1 MKKNVRVIYIM
12 ELAIPLVALGSLY
25 IVSNQKKEKGPKPA
39 NEGFRSLPNTDVPDK
54 NYNTPSVP
62 SEETDM
68 TAKLSTVNKYDGTS
82 AYTDKYF
89 NPYVKDSLVSKSID
103 SNTETY
109 KSLSGES
116 VDSAYFQHNNMMPFF
131 GGKIRSKV
139 DPGSNEAILDNYLGN
154 GSQTI
159 VKSEQAPLFAPNAN
173 YQMAHGAPNMNDFYQ
188 SRVNPSM
195 RMANVKPFEEIKVG
209 PGLGLGYG
217 TEGAGGYNSGNMMRE
232 SWLPKTVDDLRTA
245 NKQKASEVM
254 QLGHEG
260 PAKSRIT
267 NVGILGA
274 FQKNRPET
282 AFEWGHDRLFTTTGI
297 AKGETLHSIPIE
309 RHVVRPETTV
319 DYNGV
324 AQSLHAQQAMPGEI
338 LPSHRTEN
346 GPTQLGA
353 ANAVGRG
360 FSSEGDYGLKSKQVY
375 ANNRSSNVQ
384 EDYFGAIGSSIG
396 AVVAPLLEIMRPS
409 RKENTTGNLRVY
421 GDAKTAVS
429 QSYLYNP
436 NDAPAHT
443 MRETT
448 EDSLNH
454 WNINRGQNGSGYLSN
469 EQTPVTQQRDTTLSS
484 HIGGAGYHTPSAR
497 NYDAELSYQPSNLK
511 ADTIKGRFGNSNT
524 NLFNNSVNY
533 HGKPKDMDMVN
544 NRDAIPKMPYSTH
557 GVATFGEYQQ
567 RGQSLDANINMERNT
582 PDLYNVLQQ
591 NPYAIKRTYK

>member
-1 MKKNVRVIYIM
+1 M

-25 IVSNQKKEKGPKPA
+25 IVSNQSKNPKPA
-39 NEGFRSLPNTDVPDK
+39 NEGFLPNTNVPDV
-54 NYNTPSVP
+54 NYPAVSQ
-62 SEETDM
+62 ETEISS
-68 TAKLSTVNKYDGTS
+68 KLSTMNKYSGPS
-82 AYTDKYF
+82 VYTDKYF
-89 NPYVKDSLVSKSID
+89 NPYSKGSLVKESINAD
-103 SNTETY
+103 NNQY
-109 KSLSGES
+109 KSLNGDN
-116 VDSAYFQHNNMMPFF
+116 VDSAYFEHNNMMPFF
-131 GGKIRSKV
+131 GGKIRSKI
-139 DPGSNEAILDNYLGN
+139 DPNSNEAIMDNYLGT
-154 GSQTI
+154 GSQTF
-159 VKSEQAPLFAPNAN
+159 VKSEQAPLFAPNEKMHWAN
-173 YQMAHGAPNMNDFYQ
+173 GAPNMNDFYQ

-195 RMANVKPFEEIKVG
+195 RMANVKPFEEVKVG

-217 TEGAGGYNSGNMMRE
+217 TEGAGGYNAGTAMRE
-232 SWLPKTVDDLRTA
+232 SWLPKGVDDLRTA
-245 NKQKASEVM
+245 NKQKASEIM

-282 AFEWGHDRLFTTTGI
+282 AFEWGADRLFTTTGA
-297 AKGETLHSIPIE
+297 AKGQTLHSIPVE

-324 AQSLHAQQAMPGEI
+324 AQSMHAQQAMPGEV
-338 LPSHRTEN
+338 LPSHRIEL

-360 FSSEGDYGLKSKQVY
+360 FGNEGDYGLKSKQVY

-384 EDYFGAIGSSIG
+384 DDYFGAVGSSIG
-396 AVVAPLLEIMRPS
+396 AVVAPLLEMMRPS
-409 RKENTTGNLRVY
+409 RKENTTGNMRVY

-448 EDSLNH
+448 ENSVNH
-454 WNINRGQNGSGYLSN
+454 WNVNRGQTNNGYASAKV
-469 EQTPVTQQRDTTLSS
+469 EAVPQHRDTTTTSYTGS
-484 HIGGAGYHTPSAR
+484 GASKNPALR
-497 NYDAELSYQPSNLK
+497 VYDAELGYQPSNLK
-511 ADTIKGRFGNSNT
+511 AETIKGRFGNSNT

-533 HGKPKDMDMVN
+533 QGKPKDLDMVN
-544 NRDAIPKMPYSTH
+544 NREVMPKMPYVTAGSLGT
-557 GVATFGEYQQ
+557 YQQ
-567 RGQSLDANINMERNT
+567 KGQNLDSNINMERMS
-582 PDLYNVLQQ
+582 PDMYNVLQQ

>member
-1 MKKNVRVIYIM
+1 M

-25 IVSNQKKEKGPKPA
+25 IVSNQSKTPKPA
-39 NEGFRSLPNTDVPDK
+39 NEGFLPNTNVPDV
-54 NYNTPSVP
+54 NYPAVSQ
-62 SEETDM
+62 ETEISS
-68 TAKLSTVNKYDGTS
+68 KLSTMNKYSGPS
-82 AYTDKYF
+82 VYTDKYF
-89 NPYVKDSLVSKSID
+89 NPYSKGSLVKESINAD
-103 SNTETY
+103 NNQY
-109 KSLSGES
+109 KSLNGDN
-116 VDSAYFQHNNMMPFF
+116 VDSAYFEHNNMMPFF
-131 GGKIRSKV
+131 GGKIRSKI
-139 DPGSNEAILDNYLGN
+139 DPNSNEAIMDNYLGT
-154 GSQTI
+154 GSQTF
-159 VKSEQAPLFAPNAN
+159 VKSEQAPLFAPNEKMHWAN
-173 YQMAHGAPNMNDFYQ
+173 GAPNMNDFYQ

-195 RMANVKPFEEIKVG
+195 RMANVKPFEEVKVG

-217 TEGAGGYNSGNMMRE
+217 TEGAGGYNAGTAMRE
-232 SWLPKTVDDLRTA
+232 SWLPKGVDDLRTA
-245 NKQKASEVM
+245 NKQKASEIM

-282 AFEWGHDRLFTTTGI
+282 AFEWGADRLFTTTGA
-297 AKGETLHSIPIE
+297 AKGQTLHSIPVE

-324 AQSLHAQQAMPGEI
+324 AQSMHAQQAMPGEV
-338 LPSHRTEN
+338 LPSHRIEL

-360 FSSEGDYGLKSKQVY
+360 FGNEGDYGIKSKQVY

-384 EDYFGAIGSSIG
+384 DDYFGAVGSSIG
-396 AVVAPLLEIMRPS
+396 AVVAPLLEMMRPS
-409 RKENTTGNLRVY
+409 RKENTTGNMRVY

-448 EDSLNH
+448 ENSVNH
-454 WNINRGQNGSGYLSN
+454 WNVNRGQTNNGYASAKV
-469 EQTPVTQQRDTTLSS
+469 EAVPQHRDTTTTSY
-484 HIGGAGYHTPSAR
+484 IGSGASKNPALR
-497 NYDAELSYQPSNLK
+497 VYDAELGYQPSNLK
-511 ADTIKGRFGNSNT
+511 AETIKGRFGNSNT

-533 HGKPKDMDMVN
+533 QGKPKDLDMVN
-544 NRDAIPKMPYSTH
+544 NREVMPKMPYVTAGSLGT
-557 GVATFGEYQQ
+557 YQQ
-567 RGQSLDANINMERNT
+567 KGQNLDSNINMERNT
-582 PDLYNVLQQ
+582 PDMYNVLQQ

>member
-1 MKKNVRVIYIM
+1 M

-25 IVSNQKKEKGPKPA
+25 IVSNQKKREPKPA
-39 NEGFRSLPNTDVPDK
+39 NEGFRSLPNTDVPDV
-54 NYNTPSVP
+54 NYGPPISDD
-62 SEETDM
+62 TDIS
-68 TAKLSTVNKYDGTS
+68 AKLSTVNKYDGTS

-89 NPYVKDSLVSKSID
+89 NPYSKNNLINKNVDTAQTYTSLAGD
-103 SNTETY
+103 N
-109 KSLSGES
+109 
-116 VDSAYFQHNNMMPFF
+116 VDSKYFEHNNMMPFF

-139 DPGSNEAILDNYLGN
+139 DPESNEAILDNYLGS

-173 YQMAHGAPNMNDFYQ
+173 YQLANGAPNMNDFYQ

-217 TEGAGGYNSGNMMRE
+217 TEGSGGYNSGTMMRE
-232 SWLPKTVDDLRTA
+232 SWLPKGVDDLRTA

-267 NVGILGA
+267 NVGVLGVV
-274 FQKNRPET
+274 QKNRPET
-282 AFEWGHDRLFTTTGI
+282 AFEWGHDRLFTTTGA

-324 AQSLHAQQAMPGEI
+324 AQSIHAQQSMPGEI
-338 LPSHRTEN
+338 LPSHRIEL

-360 FSSEGDYGLKSKQVY
+360 FGNEGDYGVKSKQVY

-384 EDYFGAIGSSIG
+384 DDYFGAIGSSIG

-409 RKENTTGNLRVY
+409 RKENTTGNMRVY
-421 GDAKTAVS
+421 GDAKPAVS

-448 EDSLNH
+448 EKSLNH
-454 WNINRGQNGSGYLSN
+454 WNVNRGQTNNAYLST
-469 EQTPVTQQRDTTLSS
+469 EQQAVIQERDTTHVS
-484 HIGGAGYHTPSAR
+484 HVGNAGFKNAFAR
-497 NYDAELSYQPSNLK
+497 NYDAELSYQPSTMK

-533 HGKPKDMDMVN
+533 QGKPKDMDLIN
-544 NRDAIPKMPYSTH
+544 SRDAIPKMPYSTH
-557 GVATFGEYQQ
+557 GSATIGEYQP
-567 RGQSLDANINMERNT
+567 RGQTLDSNINMERNT
-582 PDLYNVLQQ
+582 PDLYSVLQQ
-591 NPYAIKRTYK
+591 NPYAIKRTFN

>member
-1 MKKNVRVIYIM
+1 M

-25 IVSNQKKEKGPKPA
+25 IVSNQSKTPKPA
-39 NEGFRSLPNTDVPDK
+39 NEGFLPNTNVPDV
-54 NYNTPSVP
+54 NYPAVSQ
-62 SEETDM
+62 ETEISS
-68 TAKLSTVNKYDGTS
+68 KLSTMNKYSGPS
-82 AYTDKYF
+82 VYTDKYF
-89 NPYVKDSLVSKSID
+89 NPYSKGSLVKESINAD
-103 SNTETY
+103 NNQY
-109 KSLSGES
+109 KSLNGDN
-116 VDSAYFQHNNMMPFF
+116 VDSAYFEHNNMMPFF
-131 GGKIRSKV
+131 GGKIRSKI
-139 DPGSNEAILDNYLGN
+139 DPNSNEAIMDNYLGT
-154 GSQTI
+154 GSQTF
-159 VKSEQAPLFAPNAN
+159 VKSEQAPLFAPNEKMHWAN
-173 YQMAHGAPNMNDFYQ
+173 GAPNMNDFYQ

-195 RMANVKPFEEIKVG
+195 RMANVKPFEEVKVG

-217 TEGAGGYNSGNMMRE
+217 TEGAGGYNAGTAMRE
-232 SWLPKTVDDLRTA
+232 SWLPKGVDDLRTA
-245 NKQKASEVM
+245 NKQKASEIM

-282 AFEWGHDRLFTTTGI
+282 AFEWGADRLFTTTGA
-297 AKGETLHSIPIE
+297 AKGQTLHSIPVE

-324 AQSLHAQQAMPGEI
+324 AQSMHAQQAMPGEV
-338 LPSHRTEN
+338 LPSHRIEL

-360 FSSEGDYGLKSKQVY
+360 FGNEGDYGLKSKQVY

-384 EDYFGAIGSSIG
+384 DDYFGAVGSSIG
-396 AVVAPLLEIMRPS
+396 AVVAPLLEMMRPS
-409 RKENTTGNLRVY
+409 RKENTTGNMRVY

-448 EDSLNH
+448 ENSVNH
-454 WNINRGQNGSGYLSN
+454 WNVNRGQTNNGYASAKV
-469 EQTPVTQQRDTTLSS
+469 EAVPQHRDTTTTSYTGS
-484 HIGGAGYHTPSAR
+484 GASKNPALR
-497 NYDAELSYQPSNLK
+497 VYDAELGYQPSNLK
-511 ADTIKGRFGNSNT
+511 AETIKGRFGNSNT

-533 HGKPKDMDMVN
+533 QGKPKDLDMVN
-544 NRDAIPKMPYSTH
+544 NREVMPKMPYVTAGSLGT
-557 GVATFGEYQQ
+557 YQQ
-567 RGQSLDANINMERNT
+567 KGQNLDSNINMERNT
-582 PDLYNVLQQ
+582 PDMYNVLQQ

>member
-1 MKKNVRVIYIM
+1 M

-25 IVSNQKKEKGPKPA
+25 IVSNQSKTPKPA
-39 NEGFRSLPNTDVPDK
+39 NEGFLPNTNVPDV
-54 NYNTPSVP
+54 NYPAVSQ
-62 SEETDM
+62 ETEISS
-68 TAKLSTVNKYDGTS
+68 KLSTMNKYSGPS
-82 AYTDKYF
+82 VYTDKYF
-89 NPYVKDSLVSKSID
+89 NPYSKGSLVKESVNAD
-103 SNTETY
+103 NNQY
-109 KSLSGES
+109 KSLNGDN
-116 VDSAYFQHNNMMPFF
+116 VDSAYFEHNNMMPFF
-131 GGKIRSKV
+131 GGKIRSKI
-139 DPGSNEAILDNYLGN
+139 DPNSNEAIMDNYLGT
-154 GSQTI
+154 GSQTF
-159 VKSEQAPLFAPNAN
+159 VKSEQAPLFAPNEKMHWAN
-173 YQMAHGAPNMNDFYQ
+173 GAPNMNDFYQ

-195 RMANVKPFEEIKVG
+195 RMANVKPFEEVKVG

-217 TEGAGGYNSGNMMRE
+217 TEGAGGYNAGTAMRE
-232 SWLPKTVDDLRTA
+232 SWLPKGVDDLRTA
-245 NKQKASEVM
+245 NKQKASEIM

-282 AFEWGHDRLFTTTGI
+282 AFEWGADRLFTTTGA
-297 AKGETLHSIPIE
+297 AKGQTLHSIPVE

-324 AQSLHAQQAMPGEI
+324 AQSMHAQQAMPGEV
-338 LPSHRTEN
+338 LPSHRIEL

-360 FSSEGDYGLKSKQVY
+360 FGNEGDYGIKSKQVY

-384 EDYFGAIGSSIG
+384 DDYFGAVGSSIG
-396 AVVAPLLEIMRPS
+396 AVVAPLLEMMRPS
-409 RKENTTGNLRVY
+409 RKENTTGNMRVY

-448 EDSLNH
+448 ENSVNH
-454 WNINRGQNGSGYLSN
+454 WNVNRGQTNNGYASAKV
-469 EQTPVTQQRDTTLSS
+469 EAVPQHRDTTTTSY
-484 HIGGAGYHTPSAR
+484 IGSGASKNPALR
-497 NYDAELSYQPSNLK
+497 VYDAELGYQPSNLK
-511 ADTIKGRFGNSNT
+511 AETIKGRFGNSNT

-533 HGKPKDMDMVN
+533 QGKPKDLDMVN
-544 NRDAIPKMPYSTH
+544 NREVMPKMPYVTAGSLGT
-557 GVATFGEYQQ
+557 YQQ
-567 RGQSLDANINMERNT
+567 KGQNLDSNINMERNT
-582 PDLYNVLQQ
+582 PDMYNVLQQ

>member
-1 MKKNVRVIYIM
+1 M

-25 IVSNQKKEKGPKPA
+25 IVSNQSKKPKPT
-39 NEGFRSLPNTDVPDK
+39 NEGFLPNTNVPDV
-54 NYNTPSVP
+54 NYPVVSQ
-62 SEETDM
+62 ETEISS
-68 TAKLSTVNKYDGTS
+68 KLSTMNKYSGPS
-82 AYTDKYF
+82 VYTDKYF
-89 NPYVKDSLVSKSID
+89 NPYSKGSLVKESINAD
-103 SNTETY
+103 NNQY
-109 KSLSGES
+109 KSLNGDN
-116 VDSAYFQHNNMMPFF
+116 VDSAYFEHNNMMPFF
-131 GGKIRSKV
+131 GGKIRSKI
-139 DPGSNEAILDNYLGN
+139 DPNSNEAIMDNYLGT
-154 GSQTI
+154 GSQTF
-159 VKSEQAPLFAPNAN
+159 VKSEQAPLFAPNEKMHWAN
-173 YQMAHGAPNMNDFYQ
+173 GAPNMNDFYQ

-195 RMANVKPFEEIKVG
+195 RMANVKPFEEVKVG

-217 TEGAGGYNSGNMMRE
+217 TEGAGGYNAGTAMRE
-232 SWLPKTVDDLRTA
+232 SWLPKGVDDLRTA
-245 NKQKASEVM
+245 NKQKASEIM

-282 AFEWGHDRLFTTTGI
+282 AFEWGADRLFTTTGA
-297 AKGETLHSIPIE
+297 AKGQTLHSIPVE

-324 AQSLHAQQAMPGEI
+324 AQSMHAQQAMPGEV
-338 LPSHRTEN
+338 LPSHRIEL

-360 FSSEGDYGLKSKQVY
+360 FGNEGDYGLKSKQVY

-384 EDYFGAIGSSIG
+384 DDYFGAVGSSIG
-396 AVVAPLLEIMRPS
+396 AVVAPLLEMMRPS
-409 RKENTTGNLRVY
+409 RKENTTGNMRVY

-448 EDSLNH
+448 ENSVNH
-454 WNINRGQNGSGYLSN
+454 WNVNRGQTNNGYASAKV
-469 EQTPVTQQRDTTLSS
+469 EAVPQHRDTTTTSYTGS
-484 HIGGAGYHTPSAR
+484 GASKNPALR
-497 NYDAELSYQPSNLK
+497 VYDAELGYQPSNLK
-511 ADTIKGRFGNSNT
+511 AETIKGRFGNSNT

-533 HGKPKDMDMVN
+533 QGKPKDLDMVN
-544 NRDAIPKMPYSTH
+544 NREVMPKMPYVTAGSLGT
-557 GVATFGEYQQ
+557 YQQ
-567 RGQSLDANINMERNT
+567 KGQNLDSNINMERNT
-582 PDLYNVLQQ
+582 PDMYNVLQQ

>member
-1 MKKNVRVIYIM
+1 M

-25 IVSNQKKEKGPKPA
+25 IVSNQSKTPKPA
-39 NEGFRSLPNTDVPDK
+39 NEGFLPNTNVPDI
-54 NYNTPSVP
+54 NYPAVSQ
-62 SEETDM
+62 ETEISS
-68 TAKLSTVNKYDGTS
+68 KLSTMNKYSGPS
-82 AYTDKYF
+82 VYTDKYF
-89 NPYVKDSLVSKSID
+89 NPYSKGSLVKESINAD
-103 SNTETY
+103 NNQY
-109 KSLSGES
+109 KSLNGDN
-116 VDSAYFQHNNMMPFF
+116 VDSAYFEHNNMMPFF
-131 GGKIRSKV
+131 GGKIRSKI
-139 DPGSNEAILDNYLGN
+139 DPNSNEAIMDNYLGT
-154 GSQTI
+154 GSQTF
-159 VKSEQAPLFAPNAN
+159 VKSEQAPLFAPNEKMHWAN
-173 YQMAHGAPNMNDFYQ
+173 GAPNMNDFYQ

-195 RMANVKPFEEIKVG
+195 RMANVKPFEEVKVG

-217 TEGAGGYNSGNMMRE
+217 TEGAGGYNAGTAMRE
-232 SWLPKTVDDLRTA
+232 SWLPKGVDDLRTA

-282 AFEWGHDRLFTTTGI
+282 AFEWGADRLFTTTGA
-297 AKGETLHSIPIE
+297 AKGQTLHSIPVE

-324 AQSLHAQQAMPGEI
+324 AQSMHAQQAMPGEV
-338 LPSHRTEN
+338 LPSHRIEL

-360 FSSEGDYGLKSKQVY
+360 FGNEGDYGIKSKQVY

-384 EDYFGAIGSSIG
+384 DDYFGAVGSSIG
-396 AVVAPLLEIMRPS
+396 AVVAPLLEMMRPS
-409 RKENTTGNLRVY
+409 RKENTTGNMRVY

-448 EDSLNH
+448 ENSVNH
-454 WNINRGQNGSGYLSN
+454 WNVNRGQTNNGYASAKV
-469 EQTPVTQQRDTTLSS
+469 EAVPQHRDTTTTSY
-484 HIGGAGYHTPSAR
+484 IGSGASKTPALR
-497 NYDAELSYQPSNLK
+497 VYDAELGYQPSNLK
-511 ADTIKGRFGNSNT
+511 AETIKGRFGNSNT

-533 HGKPKDMDMVN
+533 QGKPKDLDMVN
-544 NRDAIPKMPYSTH
+544 NREVMPKMPYVTSGSLGT
-557 GVATFGEYQQ
+557 YQQ
-567 RGQSLDANINMERNT
+567 KGQNLDSNINMERNT
-582 PDLYNVLQQ
+582 PDMYNVLQQ

>member
-1 MKKNVRVIYIM
+1 M

-25 IVSNQKKEKGPKPA
+25 IVSNQSKTPKPA
-39 NEGFRSLPNTDVPDK
+39 NEGFLPNTNVPDV
-54 NYNTPSVP
+54 NYPAVSQ
-62 SEETDM
+62 ETEISS
-68 TAKLSTVNKYDGTS
+68 KLSTMNKYSGPS
-82 AYTDKYF
+82 VYTDKYF
-89 NPYVKDSLVSKSID
+89 NPYSKGSLVKESVNAD
-103 SNTETY
+103 NNQY
-109 KSLSGES
+109 KSLNGDN
-116 VDSAYFQHNNMMPFF
+116 VDSAYFEHNNMMPFF
-131 GGKIRSKV
+131 GGKIRSKI
-139 DPGSNEAILDNYLGN
+139 DPNSNEAIMDNYLGT
-154 GSQTI
+154 GSQTF
-159 VKSEQAPLFAPNAN
+159 VKSEQAPLFAPNEKMHWAN
-173 YQMAHGAPNMNDFYQ
+173 GAPNMNDFYQ

-195 RMANVKPFEEIKVG
+195 RMANVKPFEEVKVG

-217 TEGAGGYNSGNMMRE
+217 TEGAGGYNAGTAMRE
-232 SWLPKTVDDLRTA
+232 SWLPKGVDDLRTA
-245 NKQKASEVM
+245 NKQKASEIM

-282 AFEWGHDRLFTTTGI
+282 AFEWGADRLFTTTGA
-297 AKGETLHSIPIE
+297 AKGQTLHSIPVE

-324 AQSLHAQQAMPGEI
+324 AQSMHAQQAMPGEV
-338 LPSHRTEN
+338 LPSHRIEL

-360 FSSEGDYGLKSKQVY
+360 FGNEGDYGLKSKQVY

-384 EDYFGAIGSSIG
+384 DDYFGAVGSSIG
-396 AVVAPLLEIMRPS
+396 AVVAPLLEMMRPS
-409 RKENTTGNLRVY
+409 RKENTTGNMRVY

-448 EDSLNH
+448 ENSVNH
-454 WNINRGQNGSGYLSN
+454 WNVNRGQTNNGYASAKV
-469 EQTPVTQQRDTTLSS
+469 EAVPQHRDTTTTSY
-484 HIGGAGYHTPSAR
+484 IGSGASKNPALR
-497 NYDAELSYQPSNLK
+497 VYDAELGYQPSNLK
-511 ADTIKGRFGNSNT
+511 AETIKGRFGNSNT

-533 HGKPKDMDMVN
+533 QGKPKDLDMVN
-544 NRDAIPKMPYSTH
+544 NREVMPKMPYVTAGSLGT
-557 GVATFGEYQQ
+557 YQQ
-567 RGQSLDANINMERNT
+567 KGQNLDSNINMERNT
-582 PDLYNVLQQ
+582 PDMYNVLQQ